1 MQVPS
6 KEIWLVHINLMD
18 LNPVHFSYLI
28 IHHTFSIFLETF
40 CKIPTVFFLLFFSS
54 HLANVCKVPKVIF

>member
-18 LNPVHFSYLI
+18 LKAVHFSYLI
-28 IHHTFSIFLETF
+28 IHHPFSILLETF
-40 CKIPTVFFLLFFSS
+40 CNIRTVFFLLFFILSYKC
-54 HLANVCKVPKVIF
+54 L